1 MRYVCFIV
9 SNQVD
14 QASSES
20 MSCTRK
26 TNSTRKTFCNT
37 AKRQKHYQVG
47 LKCDELQDTN
57 PTSRDPAWTKQAQWK
72 VQNPSEDLS
81 LHHPK
86 PSNTIQNHQQFTRIL
101 ATIAVKGTLNFTCH
115 CFTFSEAILLRGA
128 KDEFWLPWSP
138 EDPVF
143 CCLACRCSAV
153 SARTLAEWSL
163 SQSWS
168 RIFQQN
174 RKLQR
179 DQELWQCIPS
189 SSSRRASTF
198 FEAVSLLSNCL
209 FSPLHCSFLDTRLC
223 IFELL
228 VLVSQNNLSFE
239 GHRNF

>member
-1 MRYVCFIV
+1 MRYVCFIA

-14 QASSES
+14 EASSES

-37 AKRQKHYQVG
+37 AKRQKHHQVG

-81 LHHPK
+81 LHHSK

-101 ATIAVKGTLNFTCH
+101 ATIAVKGTLN
-115 CFTFSEAILLRGA
+115 LLGA
-128 KDEFWLPWSP
+128 KGEFWLPWSSP
-138 EDPVF
+138 FVV
-143 CCLACRCSAV
+143 LACRCSAV

-179 DQELWQCIPS
+179 DQELWQCMPS